1 MKPMILVS
9 LAILVSVYSRTS
21 SVAAQSATPDSL
33 LFPRSSQLDTVSV
46 NDPNELNNF
55 AVFQN
60 YPNPFQNS
68 TTVEF
73 IIPSK
78 SHVSL
83 AMFDKYGRKVK
94 TLVNYSS
101 NKGRYRVIWDGR
113 DATNTMVSPG
123 IYYFEIASDRHLG
136 VHRMLMTK

>member
-60 YPNPFQNS
+60 YPNPFQIS
-68 TTVEF
+68 TTIEF
-73 IIPSK
+73 VLPSK
-78 SHVSL
+78 SVVDL
-83 AMFDKYGRKVK
+83 VIFDRYGRKVK
-94 TLVNYSS
+94 TLVNYALGR
-101 NKGRYRVIWDGR
+101 GRYWVVWDRR
-113 DATNTMVSPG
+113 DETGTKVSPG
-123 IYYFEIASDRHLG
+123 IYYFQIGSRQHLG
-136 VHRMLMTK
+136 AHRMLVVQ